1 MHKLVILI
9 EPLVDWSEFHERWP
23 DFLRHAESMPGLIRE
38 ATSQVEK
45 SLFGERPVALMHE
58 LYFDSLTEL
67 RAALDSPDG
76 EAAGRI
82 LHAIT
87 RDHLT
92 LFITD
97 CKEEDGDTLRLYR
110 SGS

>member
-1 MHKLVILI
+1 MHKLIIMI
-9 EPLVDWSEFHERWP
+9 EPLVDWVEFHERWP

-45 SLFGERPVALMHE
+45 SLFGERPLVLMHE
-58 LYFDSLTEL
+58 LYFDSLADL
-67 RAALDSPDG
+67 RRALDSPDG
-76 EAAGRI
+76 QAAGRI

-87 RDHLT
+87 HDHLA
-92 LFITD
+92 LYITD
-97 CKEEDGDTLRLYR
+97 CKEEDGETLRLYR